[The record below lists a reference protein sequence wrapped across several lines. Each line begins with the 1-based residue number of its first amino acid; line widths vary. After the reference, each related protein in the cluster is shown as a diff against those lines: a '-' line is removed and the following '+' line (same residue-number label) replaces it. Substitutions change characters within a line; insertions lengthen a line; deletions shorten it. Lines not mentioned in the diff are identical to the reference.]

1 MTRPRLLPLANRLLM
16 NMIFKKPVNVLD
28 EHVGNL
34 FLKADPAHPLTDED
48 KEMVSAVARQIS
60 QQVENLRL
68 LADASRA
75 RANAEEATR
84 RLTRENW
91 QSFTTQKADALGF
104 AYDSIQVTPFGRTH
118 PLRIYPLS
126 NL

>member
-1 MTRPRLLPLANRLLM
+1 
-16 NMIFKKPVNVLD
+16 MIIQETVNVLD
-28 EHVGNL
+28 EHIGNL
-34 FLKADPAHPLTDED
+34 FLKADPARPLTDED
-48 KEMVSAVARQIS
+48 KEMISAVARQIS

-91 QSFTTQKADALGF
+91 QSFTSSKSGYAGLC
-104 AYDSIQVTPFGRTH
+104 
-118 PLRIYPLS
+118 L
-126 NL
+126 

>member
-1 MTRPRLLPLANRLLM
+1 M
-16 NMIFKKPVNVLD
+16 LD

-34 FLKADPAHPLTDED
+34 FLKADPSHPLTEED
-48 KEMVSAVARQIS
+48 REMVSAVARQVA

-84 RLTRENW
+84 RLTRQNW
-91 QSFTTQKADALGF
+91 QSFTSQKVGYAGLC
-104 AYDSIQVTPFGRTH
+104 
-118 PLRIYPLS
+118 LRFDPGASL
-126 NL
+126 